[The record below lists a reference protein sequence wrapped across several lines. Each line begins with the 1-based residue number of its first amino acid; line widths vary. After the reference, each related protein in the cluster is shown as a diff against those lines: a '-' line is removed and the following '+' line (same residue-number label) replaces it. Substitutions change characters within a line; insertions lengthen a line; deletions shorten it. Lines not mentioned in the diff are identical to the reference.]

1 MNDYD
6 DTFRD
11 VYRLQPRGRTVEVK
25 PTKTDWDEDDSDD
38 IVERLTA
45 MATTIEGLAH
55 YTDDHATLLEAIILI
70 RTHALPIDHP
80 LAID

>member
-1 MNDYD
+1 MNEYD
-6 DTFRD
+6 DIFRD

-25 PTKTDWDEDDSDD
+25 PTKTDWDDHDD

-45 MATTIEGLAH
+45 MAAKLDNDRATIE
-55 YTDDHATLLEAIILI
+55 EAIILI